1 MGIEKMEAIVMRTF
15 PFGDTSRI
23 AHLFSVERGRV
34 HVLAKGVRGPRA
46 RMGAALE
53 PFTRIG
59 AVIYYKHGRELQFLS
74 QAEILGRR
82 AVLASSILRFAYAG
96 AVLELLDQALAGE
109 EPPGPLFA
117 LIDSS
122 LAKLERVPEDALRAT
137 FMGYIAGLLDVLGY
151 RPEVVRC
158 VGCNG
163 NGSRR
168 VHGYGGNGARAGA
181 GTVRD
186 PETDPEIA
194 AEEGRA
200 RDGSFWSALRG
211 GLLCARCAGTEPTA
225 IPLSADCRAE
235 LGELL
240 AGGLITALPRPLGDE
255 LARTLDGFLRAHL
268 PRYRGLKSLKVVRD
282 LTAVS

>member
-34 HVLAKGVRGPRA
+34 HVLAKGVRGPRG

-59 AVIYYKHGRELQFLS
+59 AVVYYKPGRELQYLS

-82 AVLASSILRFAYAG
+82 PVLASSILRFAYAG

-117 LIDSS
+117 LIDVS
-122 LAKLERVPEDALRAT
+122 LSKLETVPEDALRMS
-137 FMGYIAGLLDVLGY
+137 FMGYIANLLDVLGY
-151 RPEVVRC
+151 RPEVARC
-158 VGCNG
+158 VGCSEAHASG
-163 NGSRR
+163 NGTRE
-168 VHGYGGNGARAGA
+168 GGW
-181 GTVRD
+181 
-186 PETDPEIA
+186 
-194 AEEGRA
+194 
-200 RDGSFWSALRG
+200 WSALRG
-211 GLLCARCAGTEPTA
+211 GLLCARCAATDPA
-225 IPLSADCRAE
+225 AAPLSADCRAG

-240 AGGLITALPRPLGDE
+240 AGGPLPVLTRPLGDE
-255 LARTLDGFLRAHL
+255 LARALDGFLRAHL
-268 PRYRGLKSLKVVRD
+268 PRYRGLRSLKVVRE
-282 LTAVS
+282 LTAVGSA

>member
-34 HVLAKGVRGPRA
+34 HVLAKGVRGPRG
-46 RMGAALE
+46 RFGAALE

-59 AVIYYKHGRELQFLS
+59 AVIYYKNGRDLQFLS

-82 AVLASSILRFAYAG
+82 SVLGNSLLRFAYAG

-117 LIDSS
+117 LIDGALST
-122 LAKLERVPEDALRAT
+122 LEAVPEDGIRAS
-137 FMGYIAGLLDVLGY
+137 FMGYIASLLDVLGY
-151 RPEVVRC
+151 RPELVHC

-163 NGSRR
+163 AKGNGQR
-168 VHGYGGNGARAGA
+168 GNGAK
-181 GTVRD
+181 VSVLED
-186 PETDPEIA
+186 ETLESRS
-194 AEEGRA
+194 GLW
-200 RDGSFWSALRG
+200 WSALRG
-211 GLLCARCAGTEPTA
+211 GLLCARCAATEPTA
-225 IPLSADCRAE
+225 APLSADCRAG
-235 LGELL
+235 LADLL
-240 AGGLITALPRPLGDE
+240 RGHLPPSLPRPLGDE

-268 PRYRGLKSLKVVRD
+268 PRYRGLRSLKVVRE
-282 LTAVS
+282 LTAATS

>member
-34 HVLAKGVRGPRA
+34 HVMAKGVRGPRS
-46 RMGAALE
+46 RFGAALE

-59 AVIYYKHGRELQFLS
+59 AVIYYKNGRDLQFLS

-82 AVLASSILRFAYAG
+82 SVLGSSLLRFAYAG

-117 LIDSS
+117 LIDGALST
-122 LAKLERVPEDALRAT
+122 LEVVPEDGIRAS
-137 FMGYIAGLLDVLGY
+137 FMGYIAGLLGVLGY
-151 RPEVVRC
+151 RPELVHC

-163 NGSRR
+163 AKGNGHR
-168 VHGYGGNGARAGA
+168 GNGAKVSAIA
-181 GTVRD
+181 DET
-186 PETDPEIA
+186 PESRS
-194 AEEGRA
+194 G
-200 RDGSFWSALRG
+200 FWWSALRG
-211 GLLCARCAGTEPTA
+211 GLLCGRCAAIEPTA
-225 IPLSADCRAE
+225 APLSADCRAG
-235 LGELL
+235 LVELL
-240 AGGLITALPRPLGDE
+240 RGNLPPSLPRPLGDE

-268 PRYRGLKSLKVVRD
+268 PRYRGLRSLKVVRE
-282 LTAVS
+282 LTAAS